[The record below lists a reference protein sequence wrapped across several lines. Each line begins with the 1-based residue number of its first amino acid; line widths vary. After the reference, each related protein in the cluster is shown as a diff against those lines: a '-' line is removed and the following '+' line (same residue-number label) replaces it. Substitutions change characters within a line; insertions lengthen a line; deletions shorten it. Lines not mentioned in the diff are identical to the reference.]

1 MEKLN
6 FKIVLRDV
14 DGAEISDFDRVGA
27 DLPTKDGKPV
37 PLTAYA
43 LASKA
48 LTWAFRGDED
58 ATGEDKFRRWQFL
71 ARIRA
76 EIDEGSELTSEEKA
90 ELKKLCGL
98 GFGAPLVGPF
108 WNFIEGK

>member
-6 FKIVLRDV
+6 FKTVLRDI
-14 DGAEISDFDRVGA
+14 DNAEICDFDRVGQ
-27 DLPTKDGKPV
+27 DVLKDGKPV
-37 PLTAYA
+37 PLTAYS

-48 LTWAFRGDED
+48 LTWAFRGDEH
-58 ATGEDKFRRWQFL
+58 ATGEDKFKRWQLL

-76 EIDEGSELTSEEKA
+76 ELDAGSVLTAEEKT

-98 GFGAPLVGPF
+98 GFAAPLVGPF